1 MTDREELYKKYP
13 QLFKPGEGGRPKG
26 TKNKSPKLIRE
37 AITKVIEGKAD
48 KLDEWIDEIADQ
60 GIYGRVKAIELI
72 IKLAEFVLPKLSK
85 NQISAE
91 VTNQT
96 VIVGKPKDLEL
107 PKAEATDD
115 VHDLTPEPE
124 SEKQHPN
131 NNTDDKAD
139 DVSGD

>member
-1 MTDREELYKKYP
+1 MSNRDELYKKYP

-26 TKNKSPKLIRE
+26 VKNKSPKLIRE
-37 AITKVIEGKAD
+37 AIQKIVEGKAD

-60 GIYGRVKAIELI
+60 GVYGKAKAIDLI

-107 PKAEATDD
+107 PKADATDN
-115 VHDLTPEPE
+115 VHDITPEAEPE
-124 SEKQHPN
+124 KNN
-131 NNTDDKAD
+131 NNTYSNDNE
-139 DVSGD
+139 VSGD